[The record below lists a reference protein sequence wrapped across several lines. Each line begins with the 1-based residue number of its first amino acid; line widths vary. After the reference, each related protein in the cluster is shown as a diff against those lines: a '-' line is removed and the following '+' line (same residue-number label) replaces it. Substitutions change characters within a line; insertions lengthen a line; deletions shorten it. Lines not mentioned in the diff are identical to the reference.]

1 MKKYLIFTDLDGT
14 LLDHENYSYGNNKK
28 IITSIINN
36 ENDVIFNTSKTFSES
51 INLLKK
57 LNLTNMPFS
66 TENGAL
72 LYFPKNRFKKI
83 KNSSDYGKYWKIRI
97 AKLSSKNWHQFLL
110 KKQKKFNFLIAQDL
124 SSKILKKYTNLNNTS
139 KMLNREASQIIL
151 WEDSLVKLKKFKK
164 ELNSKK
170 QQGVLIQGSRFM
182 QVSSV
187 CNKRIAKKLISHI
200 YDNQFYGTYSKNT
213 IALGD
218 SKNDIDMLNSASY
231 SCIIKNPS
239 GSFPRLR
246 SNKKNIIKSSKFAPD
261 GWSQALYKL
270 NNTLEN
276 KIF

>member
-1 MKKYLIFTDLDGT
+1 MKRYLIFTDLDGT
-14 LLDHENYSYGNNKK
+14 LLNHENYSYGNNNK
-28 IITSIINN
+28 IITSITNN
-36 ENDVIFNTSKTFSES
+36 QHDLIFNTSKTFSES

-83 KNSSDYGKYWKIRI
+83 RNSSDHGKYWKIRI
-97 AKLSSKNWHQFLL
+97 AKLSSKNWHQFLI
-110 KKQKKFNFLIAQDL
+110 KKQKKFKLLIAQDL
-124 SSKILKKYTNLNNTS
+124 PPKILKKYTNLDNTS
-139 KMLNREASQIIL
+139 KMLKREASQIIL
-151 WEDSLVKLKKFKK
+151 WEDSLVNLKKFKN
-164 ELNSKK
+164 ELRSEK
-170 QQGVLIQGSRFM
+170 QGVLIQGSRFM

-187 CNKRIAKKLISHI
+187 CNKRIAKKLISHA
-200 YDNQFYGTYSKNT
+200 YDYQFYGTYSKNT

-231 SCIIKNPS
+231 PCLIKNPS
-239 GSFPRLR
+239 GPFPKLR

-261 GWSQALYKL
+261 GWSQVLYKL
-270 NNTLEN
+270 NNMLES

>member
-1 MKKYLIFTDLDGT
+1 MRRYLIFTDLDGS
-14 LLDHENYSYGNNKK
+14 LLDHENYSYGSNKK
-28 IITSIINN
+28 IISKIINN
-36 ENDVIFNTSKTFSES
+36 KNEIIFNTSKTFSECKK
-51 INLLKK
+51 LLKELK
-57 LNLTNMPFS
+57 LSNMPFS
-66 TENGAL
+66 CENGAV
-72 LYFPKNRFKKI
+72 LYFPKIRFNKI
-83 KNSSDYGKYWKIRI
+83 KNSSSFEKYWKVRT

-124 SSKILKKYTNLNNTS
+124 SPKILKKYTNLDNTS

-151 WEDSLVKLKKFKK
+151 WKDSLVNLKKFKNVLK
-164 ELNSKK
+164 SEKK
-170 QQGVLIQGSRFM
+170 GVLIQGSRFM

-187 CNKRIAKKLISHI
+187 CNKRIAKKLISHA
-200 YDNQFYGTYSKNT
+200 YDYQFYGTYSKNT

>member
-1 MKKYLIFTDLDGT
+1 MKRYLIFTDLDGT
-14 LLDHENYSYGNNKK
+14 LLDHENYSYGNNNKL
-28 IITSIINN
+28 IASIINN
-36 ENDVIFNTSKTFSES
+36 HNDVIFNTSKTFSES

-83 KNSSDYGKYWKIRI
+83 KNSSGYGKYWKIRI

-110 KKQKKFNFLIAQDL
+110 KKQKKFKLLIAQDL
-124 SSKILKKYTNLNNTS
+124 PSKILKKYTNLDNTS

-151 WEDSLVKLKKFKK
+151 WEDSLVNLKKFIN
-164 ELNSKK
+164 ELRSEK
-170 QQGVLIQGSRFM
+170 QGVLIQGSRFM

-187 CNKRIAKKLISHI
+187 CNKRIAKKLISHV
-200 YDNQFYGTYSKNT
+200 YDHQFYGTYFKNT

-231 SCIIKNPS
+231 SCLIKNPS
-239 GSFPRLR
+239 GSFPKLR

-261 GWSQALYKL
+261 GWSQVLYKL

>member
-36 ENDVIFNTSKTFSES
+36 KNDVIFNTSKTFSET
-51 INLLKK
+51 INLLKE

-72 LYFPKNRFKKI
+72 LFFPKNRFKKI
-83 KNSSDYGKYWKIRI
+83 KSSSDYDKYWKIRI

-124 SSKILKKYTNLNNTS
+124 HSKILKKYTNLDNTS

-151 WEDSLVKLKKFKK
+151 WEDSLVDLKKFKN
-164 ELNSKK
+164 ELKSEK
-170 QQGVLIQGSRFM
+170 QGVLIQGSRFM

-187 CNKRIAKKLISHI
+187 CNKRIAKKLISHA
-200 YDNQFYGTYSKNT
+200 YHYQFCGTYSRKT

-231 SCIIKNPS
+231 PCIIKNPY
-239 GSFPRLR
+239 GSLPKLR

-261 GWSQALYKL
+261 GWNQVLYKL
-270 NNTLEN
+270 NKTLVN